1 LDALQAPDT
10 EDWMKALPALGTL
23 RQIWEQQFEP
33 QERGDRWRQQPALP
47 AAQLINSPFDLD
59 ARYGKK
65 NSTLW
70 VGNKVHFPQTCDEDA
85 PQLITHVET
94 TRAGI
99 NDVRA
104 LPSIHARLAQKA
116 LLPDQHLVDAGY
128 VGAENLIESR
138 TTYELDLIGPLR
150 QHYWWHAKTDYEISR
165 FSIEWDAQVVTCPHG
180 HRSSSWTPAQD
191 NKGNPVIKVKFSQT
205 DCKACSGCAACTG
218 QVRRTLTLQP
228 QERMQARLS
237 ARKREDTEEFKE
249 VYRHRV
255 GIEGVHSQGTRA
267 MGLRRSRSFG
277 FPKTHLAHV
286 AIATAMNLVQLSHWL
301 NGEAPEQTRTSAD
314 HSGHEA
320 SVLRCSLRLRHQY
333 QKCV

>member
-1 LDALQAPDT
+1 
-10 EDWMKALPALGTL
+10 MKGLPAISTL
-23 RQIWEQQFEP
+23 RCIWEQQFEP
-33 QERGDRWRQQPALP
+33 LEQGGRWLPQPALP
-47 AAQLINSPFDLD
+47 AAQLINSPYDLD

-70 VGNKVHFPQTCDEDA
+70 VGYKVHFTQTCDEDA

-99 NDVRA
+99 NDVRT
-104 LPSIHARLAQKA
+104 LPSIHVGLAQKG
-116 LLPDQHLVDAGY
+116 LLPDEHLVDAGY

-138 TTYELDLIGPLR
+138 ATYDLDLIGPLR

-165 FSIEWDAQVVTCPHG
+165 FSIEWDAQVVTCPQG

-191 NKGNPVIKVKFSQT
+191 TKGNPVIKVKFSQT
-205 DCKACSGCAACTG
+205 DCKACPGRAACTG

-228 QERMQARLS
+228 QERMQALLS
-237 ARKREDTEEFKE
+237 ARKRENTEKFKDA
-249 VYRHRV
+249 YRHRV
-255 GIEGVHSQGTRA
+255 GIEGVHSQGTRT
-267 MGLRRSRSFG
+267 MGLRRSRYFG

-301 NGEAPEQTRTSAD
+301 NGEAPEQTRISAFKRVMKQ
-314 HSGHEA
+314 A
-320 SVLRCSLRLRHQY
+320 S
-333 QKCV
+333 